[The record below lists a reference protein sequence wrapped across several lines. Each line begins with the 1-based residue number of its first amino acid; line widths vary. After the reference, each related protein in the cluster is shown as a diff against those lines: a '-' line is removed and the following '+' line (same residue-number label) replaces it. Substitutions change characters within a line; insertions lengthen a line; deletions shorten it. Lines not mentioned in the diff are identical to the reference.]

1 MQLVQLKNVQNTREG
16 VLILVKLQA
25 VSCVFITEF
34 KQVNNCRVVSKP
46 KQVNH
51 QHLLYLLFDKTTQA
65 IVTLLYDHQLKQN
78 ISDL

>member
-34 KQVNNCRVVSKP
+34 KQVNNCWVVSKP

>member
-34 KQVNNCRVVSKP
+34 IQVNNCWVVSKP